1 MSREASVRGCINCF
15 CMAIPTQGRPTSCS
29 SSGLYRDK
37 IRAVVDLEDDQFSLV
52 DSTMD
57 TVISGSE
64 LTMNLTNREVS
75 YDRFQQF
82 GDTIFY
88 WKLPAEFL
96 GNKVK
101 RIDEITFLI

>member
-1 MSREASVRGCINCF
+1 
-15 CMAIPTQGRPTSCS
+15 MAVPSQGRPTSCS
-29 SSGLYRDK
+29 ASQLYRDK
-37 IRAVVDLEDDQFSLV
+37 IRAVVDMEDDTFALV

-57 TVISGSE
+57 TVVSGSD
-64 LTMNLTNREVS
+64 LTINLTNREIS

-96 GNKVK
+96 GNKVQ
-101 RIDEITFLI
+101 

>member
-1 MSREASVRGCINCF
+1 
-15 CMAIPTQGRPTSCS
+15 MAIPTQGRPTSCS
-29 SSGLYRDK
+29 ASQLYRDK
-37 IRAVVDLEDDQFSLV
+37 IRAVVDLEDDQIALV

-57 TVISGSE
+57 TVISGAD
-64 LTMNLTNREVS
+64 LTMNLTNREIS

-96 GNKVK
+96 GNKVEQHYMMS
-101 RIDEITFLI
+101 IYDIHVFS

>member
-1 MSREASVRGCINCF
+1 
-15 CMAIPTQGRPTSCS
+15 MAIPIHGRPTSCS

-88 WKLPAEFL
+88 WKLPTEFL

-101 RIDEITFLI
+101 RIDEITFLK